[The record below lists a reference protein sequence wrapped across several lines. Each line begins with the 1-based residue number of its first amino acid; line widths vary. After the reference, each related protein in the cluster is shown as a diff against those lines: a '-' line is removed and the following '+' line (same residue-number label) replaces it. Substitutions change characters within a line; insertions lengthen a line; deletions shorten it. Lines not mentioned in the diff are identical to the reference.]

1 MPKRGLEYVWS
12 PRNLLC
18 GSIWGWG
25 WARRT
30 PLVIVNVPAY
40 PLYNINLHSELA
52 ALAVIW
58 TAQHRQIRRTDY
70 SSVSQQKD
78 PAIFSGLFIETQQS
92 HSICKPI
99 CAAVQLSV
107 PRTPPLPNP
116 NGHECTWGGG
126 ASTRDSQVSVSWM
139 WKDVHHKNYI
149 NNNSVLRLAH
159 IPYSNKIQIRIQKVL
174 SNWNSVKTKS

>member
-92 HSICKPI
+92 HSI
-99 CAAVQLSV
+99 ANQSVQLYNCLFHGPHHCLTLMGMNAPGEEAPV
-107 PRTPPLPNP
+107 HVTLKCLFL
-116 NGHECTWGGG
+116 ECGK
-126 ASTRDSQVSVSWM
+126 M
-139 WKDVHHKNYI
+139 FI
-149 NNNSVLRLAH
+149 
-159 IPYSNKIQIRIQKVL
+159 IKII
-174 SNWNSVKTKS
+174 